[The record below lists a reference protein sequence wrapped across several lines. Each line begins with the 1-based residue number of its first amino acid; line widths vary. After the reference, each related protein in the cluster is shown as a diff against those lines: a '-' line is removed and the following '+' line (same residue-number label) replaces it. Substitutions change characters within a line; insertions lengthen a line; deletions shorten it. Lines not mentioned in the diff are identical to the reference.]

1 MYLCEKISIVEL
13 SVKTFKLISTL
24 EAISFLLL
32 LGIAMPLKYIW
43 DMPEMVQIVG
53 MAHGILFVLY
63 VGGAIYM
70 YKKLNWSIADLFIVV
85 MCSVLPFGPF
95 YVERKYL

>member
-1 MYLCEKISIVEL
+1 MSIVEL

-24 EAISFLLL
+24 EAISFLVL

-70 YKKLNWSIADLFIVV
+70 YKKHNWSIADLFIVV

>member
-1 MYLCEKISIVEL
+1 MERT
-13 SVKTFKLISTL
+13 VKSFRVISTL
-24 EAISFLLL
+24 EAISFLVL

-43 DMPEMVQIVG
+43 HMPQMVQMVG

-70 YKKLNWSIADLFIVV
+70 FKKLNWTYTDLFIVV